1 MTRPLLVL
9 LTLSASA
16 ASCADTCIV
25 RPLPGC
31 DLPKDFVH
39 FTKTCPDEP
48 TTSGDYTFL
57 CVDEPPRAEVA
68 CQSANGLVECEAWP
82 QSPELTYRYIYTVLN
97 GIESDYSASEDSPM
111 LLGNCT
117 GQAGRV
123 SVTVIAP
130 NGVSSSA
137 RGVFACLHDE

>member
-16 ASCADTCIV
+16 ACCADTCIV
-25 RPLPGC
+25 RPAPGC

-39 FTKTCPDEP
+39 YTKTCPDEP
-48 TTSGDYTFL
+48 TTSGESTFI
-57 CVDEPPRAEVA
+57 CVDAPPRAEVT

-82 QSPELTYRYIYTVLN
+82 QSPDLTYRYIYTVLS
-97 GIESDYSASEDSPM
+97 GIESNYSADEDSPM

-117 GQAGRV
+117 GEAGRV

-130 NGVSSSA
+130 NGVASSA